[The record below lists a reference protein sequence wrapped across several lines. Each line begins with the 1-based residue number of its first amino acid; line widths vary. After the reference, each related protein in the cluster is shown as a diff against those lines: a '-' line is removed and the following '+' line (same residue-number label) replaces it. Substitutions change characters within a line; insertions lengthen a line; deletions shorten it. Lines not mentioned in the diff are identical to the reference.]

1 MAKIKSFVDF
11 LFFFFLHDQIEHNCL
26 SSAQPKN
33 HLSIPQCSHLK
44 ADSDA
49 YEAQG
54 EKLASG

>member
-11 LFFFFLHDQIEHNCL
+11 FFFFLHDQIEHNCL